1 VITTS
6 QVEQNG
12 REWINSARQRLDQT
26 RLDHQPLTP
35 MESPPDD
42 GSEASRRAVE
52 DDSLRP
58 GDIVSTN
65 RGLFVFKGRSSAE
78 HSLNEFVS
86 LRDWDDIR
94 WRTIS
99 A

>member
-1 VITTS
+1 M
-6 QVEQNG
+6 
-12 REWINSARQRLDQT
+12 

-78 HSLNEFVS
+78 PSLDEFVP
-86 LRDWDDIR
+86 LRDVGAPFGGVQ
-94 WRTIS
+94 S
-99 A
+99 QH